1 MLPLNDYLYL
11 KDYKLNRLPEVE
23 ANAEEYR
30 LLEEGGLV
38 RRSWLSCQICRS
50 LWRLG
55 HALGEHRP
63 AAGTSLWTAPSE
75 PHLVREYR
83 CSAPRLRKGA
93 EVASLPPLI

>member
-30 LLEEGGLV
+30 LLDEGGLV

-55 HALGEHRP
+55 HALVNTGLRLER
-63 AAGTSLWTAPSE
+63 
-75 PHLVREYR
+75 RYR
-83 CSAPRLRKGA
+83 
-93 EVASLPPLI
+93 PLIPSHS